1 MLENEKKKTAQ
12 KKKEIKK
19 PTTQT
24 HRNLSLQAQRT
35 PFQPTRN
42 TQETHPK
49 THRNLHPKT
58 QHPQLTSNPQT
69 TEPEPF
75 LSYS

>member
-1 MLENEKKKTAQ
+1 MLENEKKNSP
-12 KKKEIKK
+12 KKERKK
-19 PTTQT
+19 PTKQT
-24 HRNLSLQAQRT
+24 HKNLSLQAQRT
-35 PFQPTRN
+35 PIQPTRN

-58 QHPQLTSNPQT
+58 QHLQPTSNPQT